1 MFLVVVFIL
10 IEKMQ
15 RKSSIDA
22 TSPTGGLP
30 ELPLEDYGALDDSGA
45 IVYKSMN
52 NILSDMNLDSKES
65 IIIKNIILDLESQIG
80 DIIFND
86 GKALIPYIGTIN
98 KPYKAVVARKY
109 AKEFIEARKR
119 MTKEEYTEYIRDIMK
134 KEKKAIEEQYA
145 RATRFAEFRSKRFRV
160 YTKLFDRHGEE
171 YANVWLFF
179 KGYGD
184 IVHFDPDR
192 EAEYQQVYA
201 ED

>member
-1 MFLVVVFIL
+1 M
-10 IEKMQ
+10 
-15 RKSSIDA
+15 RKTSIDA

-52 NILSDMNLDSKES
+52 NILDDMNLTNKES
-65 IIIKNIILDLESQIG
+65 VIIKNIILDVESQVG
-80 DIIFND
+80 DIVYND
-86 GKALIPYIGTIN
+86 GKALIPFIGFIN
-98 KPYKAVVARKY
+98 KPYKAIVARKY
-109 AKEFIEARKR
+109 AKEFREAHKR
-119 MTKEEYTEYIRDIMK
+119 LSKEEYKDYVRKIMN
-134 KEKKAIEEQYA
+134 EAKAEIEAEA
-145 RATRFAEFRSKRFRV
+145 ERKVKFAQFRSKRFRV
-160 YTKLFDRHGEE
+160 YTKLFNRFGEE

-201 ED
+201 ETTDREIDNS